1 MSQATLRQLI
11 FDFNHTL
18 DLVRQSSQLER
29 AATQNLSRVQ
39 SDTVLEVKQA
49 FYLLVQDQQQV
60 QVQQLEVTNRQ
71 SQLDLAR
78 ARFNV
83 GLGLPID
90 IVNAQT
96 AKAEAILGLNQAQAN
111 AEQARIN
118 LALLM
123 GIDPR
128 TPLLTAES
136 GEAPSPATDI
146 NALAQ
151 IALRQRPEVL
161 QAQATLRAYQY
172 GVSAARSVNAPAVT
186 ANASVYSRGD
196 QFLPQETDLTIGI
209 GLTWTPVDGGFRR
222 GQVQEARGNVTIA
235 QAQLNAAQL
244 NVTSDVATAFVN
256 LRSAEARVNL
266 ALADVANA
274 EEGVRIAT
282 GRYATG
288 LGLFLDII
296 NAQAFLLTARTNVV
310 NTQNAVEQYRVTL
323 QHAIGATVPPLR

>member
-1 MSQATLRQLI
+1 M
-11 FDFNHTL
+11 
-18 DLVRQSSQLER
+18 
-29 AATQNLSRVQ
+29 
-39 SDTVLEVKQA
+39 
-49 FYLLVQDQQQV
+49 
-60 QVQQLEVTNRQ
+60 
-71 SQLDLAR
+71 AR

-96 AKAEAILGLNQAQAN
+96 AKAEANLSLSQARAN

-128 TPLLTAES
+128 TPLQTAEA
-136 GEAPSPATDI
+136 GEPPLTTDDV

-151 IALRQRPEVL
+151 TALRLRPEVL
-161 QAQATLRAYQY
+161 QAQAQVRAYQY

-186 ANASVYSRGD
+186 GSANVYSRGD
-196 QFLPQETDLTIGI
+196 QFLPQETDLTVGV

-222 GQVQEARGNVTIA
+222 GQVQEARGNLSIA

-244 NVTSDVATAFVN
+244 NVTSDVAMAYVN
-256 LRSAEARVNL
+256 LRSAEARVGL
-266 ALADVANA
+266 AIADAANA

-310 NTQNAVEQYRVTL
+310 NTQNAVEQYRVAL
-323 QHAIGATVPPLR
+323 QHAIGSTVPPLR